1 MKTKSPEAGA
11 AFGDFAC
18 IPLYLFK
25 EASEEFPRNRNF
37 LCRKVEKYLHVTSR
51 EHIFVIPT
59 K

>member
-37 LCRKVEKYLHVTSR
+37 SYRKVEKYLYVTR
-51 EHIFVIPT
+51 W
-59 K
+59 